1 MAKYVFPQTIN
12 TLYIFI
18 YSAFR
23 ERGYFV
29 KYTEK
34 LKKIVGEQNVITD
47 EIELICY
54 SRDMSVHVGKPEV
67 IVFPNSTEEVS
78 KILSLANENKIPVTA
93 RGSGT
98 SVTGAVIPLRGGIV
112 LDMGKMNR
120 IKEIKPEDRYIVV
133 EPGVICQNMNKALM
147 PHHFFPPDPGSS
159 AICTVGG
166 MVSTNASGVRAIKYG
181 TTKDYV
187 LGLEVVL
194 ADGKIIR
201 TGTKAPK
208 TSSGYDLTRLFVN
221 AEGTLGV
228 ITEITFRIVPTPEYV
243 AFSVASFAS
252 MEDAGNA
259 ISEIFSSGI
268 PLSACEILDNISI
281 KVVSKSMNLDLEG
294 IEGMLMLEVDGNED
308 AVIRHIN
315 KILKICRRN
324 NGKDL
329 KWSDDPDERAEIWKV
344 RSGLVSALSRF
355 KEGFRLI
362 PIAEDFGI
370 PISKIPEAIKE
381 AQKISK
387 ENDILI
393 ASFGHIG
400 DGNLHTTFILDVR
413 NKDEWGKVKKVADE
427 LISIPMKYS
436 GTVTAEHGVGR
447 ARAPFLD
454 KEHGYAVEIMR
465 KIKKALDP
473 NNILNPGKLS
483 LDEEETDIFDFFA
496 YSDLLEKTDKLRSF
510 GKHADNEILVCVKCG
525 FCRAGC
531 PVFDQ
536 TSLESTNARGKVILA
551 YNLLTDKIQ
560 PSKELAE
567 KLFQCTTCMNCTIAC
582 PSQIKV
588 SDIVESI
595 RAYLV
600 DNGLAHTSH
609 KQIVENIEKF
619 HNPFGE
625 DDKAREELKEQAE
638 SKEGGK

>member
-1 MAKYVFPQTIN
+1 VD
-12 TLYIFI
+12 YIDKLRKI
-18 YSAFR
+18 LD
-23 ERGYFV
+23 
-29 KYTEK
+29 EK
-34 LKKIVGEQNVITD
+34 NVITD
-47 EIELICY
+47 ELELICY
-54 SRDMSVHVGKPEV
+54 SRDMSVHVGKPNV
-67 IVFPNSTEEVS
+67 IVFPNTTEEVS
-78 KILSLANENKIPVTA
+78 KILALANEKKIPLTA

-98 SVTGAVIPLRGGIV
+98 SVTGAVLPVKGGIV
-112 LDMGKMNR
+112 LDMSKMNH
-120 IKEIKPEDRYIVV
+120 IKEIRKEDRYIVV
-133 EPGVICQNMNKALM
+133 QPGVICQDLNKALL
-147 PHHFFPPDPGSS
+147 PDYFFPPDPGSS

-194 ADGKIIR
+194 ADGKIIK

-208 TSSGYDLTRLFVN
+208 TSSGYDLTQLFVSS
-221 AEGTLGV
+221 EGTLGA
-228 ITEITFRIVPTPEYV
+228 ITEIIFRIVPIPEYV
-243 AFSVASFAS
+243 TFTVASFTK
-252 MEDAGNA
+252 MDDAGNA
-259 ISEIFSSGI
+259 TSEIFSSGI

-281 KVVSKSMNLDLEG
+281 KVVSESMSLDLEG
-294 IEGMLMLEVDGNED
+294 IEGMLMMEVDGNKE
-308 AVIRHIN
+308 AVKRHIN
-315 KILKICRRN
+315 NILEICKKH

-329 KWSDDPDERAEIWKV
+329 KWSDDPKERAEIWKV
-344 RSGLVSALSRF
+344 RSGLVSALSRY

-370 PISKIPEAIKE
+370 PISKIPDAIKE

-413 NKDEWGKVKKVADE
+413 DEDEWGKVKKVADE
-427 LISIPMKYS
+427 LISIPMKYQ

-447 ARAPFLD
+447 ARAPFLE
-454 KEHGYAVEIMR
+454 KEHGHGVEVMR

-483 LDEEETDIFDFFA
+483 LDGEKTDIFDFFA
-496 YSDLLEKTDKLRSF
+496 YSDLLEKPKKLKSF

-525 FCRAGC
+525 FCRGGC

-551 YNLLTDKIQ
+551 YNLLTGNIE
-560 PSKELAE
+560 PSNELAE
-567 KLFQCTTCMNCTIAC
+567 KLLQCTTCMNCTIAC

-588 SDIVESI
+588 ADIVESI

-600 DNGLAHTSH
+600 DHGFSHLSH
-609 KQIVENIEKF
+609 KKIAENIEKF

-625 DDKAREELKEQAE
+625 DESAREELKAKAE

>member
-1 MAKYVFPQTIN
+1 M
-12 TLYIFI
+12 
-18 YSAFR
+18 
-23 ERGYFV
+23 
-29 KYTEK
+29 KYTQK
-34 LKKIVGEQNVITD
+34 LKKIVGEQNVITN

-67 IVFPNSTEEVS
+67 IVFPNSTQEVS
-78 KILSLANENKIPVTA
+78 KILSLANENNIPVTA

-98 SVTGAVIPLRGGIV
+98 SVTGAVLPIRGGIV

-228 ITEITFRIVPTPEYV
+228 ITEITFRIVPLPEYV

-252 MEDAGNA
+252 MEDAGKA

-268 PLSACEILDNISI
+268 PLSACEILDDISI
-281 KVVSKSMNLDLEG
+281 KVVSESMNLDLEG
-294 IEGMLMLEVDGNED
+294 IEGMLMMEVDGTED
-308 AVIRHIN
+308 AVVRHIN
-315 KILKICRRN
+315 KILEICRRN

-329 KWSDDPDERAEIWKV
+329 KWSDDPDERAEIWNV

-370 PISKIPEAIKE
+370 PISKIPEAIEE
-381 AQKISK
+381 AQKISR

-413 NKDEWGKVKKVADE
+413 NKDEWSKVKKVADE

-454 KEHGYAVEIMR
+454 MEHGYAVEVMR
-465 KIKKALDP
+465 KIKKTLDP

-483 LDEEETDIFDFFA
+483 LDEEKTDIFDFFA

-551 YNLLTDKIQ
+551 YNLLTGKIQ

-567 KLFQCTTCMNCTIAC
+567 KLYQCTTCMNCTIAC

-588 SDIVESI
+588 ADIVESI

-600 DNGLAHTSH
+600 ENGLAHTSH
-609 KQIVENIEKF
+609 KKIVENIEKF

-625 DDKAREELKEQAE
+625 DDNAREELKAQAE
-638 SKEGGK
+638 SKEGGR